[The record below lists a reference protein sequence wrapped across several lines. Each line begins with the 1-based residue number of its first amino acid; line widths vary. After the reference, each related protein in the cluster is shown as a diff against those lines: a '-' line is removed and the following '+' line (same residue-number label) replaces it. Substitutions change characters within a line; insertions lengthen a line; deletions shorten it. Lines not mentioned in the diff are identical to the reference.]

1 MGYKARPKR
10 ERSGVSLGHLEGKV
24 DDIAE
29 KLQKLCIMLENNSRP
44 KQIRSTPN
52 VVGSSGSHQVLADSG
67 TSYQGSQRD
76 PQAPRDQVEYEG
88 DSSLAAHAD
97 FTTRVLENAITTDL
111 PISHYDEMAS
121 MMKDIRNT
129 IRTVS
134 SLNSNVA
141 GPCHATPPAGEDYP
155 QETLPPVQLT
165 LNCLRMLKET
175 PMMRYFWMMQF
186 ESVGQVTEQLLG
198 VYSTDRAPSM
208 AELIIAHIGL
218 YWLFTQSGQFS
229 TDTSVQRT
237 YLSYGSACQ
246 SHADSVLSKLSFHL
260 PTSVDYILALTMAVS
275 TAHLFRPQRPTIHS
289 ILRRIV
295 LTAGTIQTEYCM
307 GQCKPTMA
315 WTYISTAS
323 RMSQAMGLH
332 RIASQQDHS
341 FDSETRQ
348 KSKLFWAMFILEKN
362 LSLQLG
368 RSSTLRDH
376 DITVPL
382 KAIKMGYQIGGSL
395 GVLSPKW
402 LRISQIEGR
411 VYDEIYSPEALHQGA
426 NTRNSRARSLVADLK
441 EIIND
446 TDSYESEF
454 LQERRRVL
462 GNTIDDIFI
471 QCDKISNLSLM
482 CLIYRSVCQDNVP
495 FCEECIS
502 TAREALE
509 EHTRSMSLIDSR
521 DTHLFDIPKF
531 SKFHGLTSARRTLL
545 SSTFVPFF
553 VILCN
558 AIWTVN
564 TADLELLGSLVSSL
578 EAGQDRDT
586 FSANHLLETFKP
598 LYNAA
603 FKYIAA
609 KSHSASGSMSEN
621 ITFEMIYHQTA
632 PVADPGQWH
641 NISVLTSLDQF
652 MSQSAPSAPMVLNG
666 TGFADLNNSGSIS
679 QPRPTGIDTDD
690 GNLRQSST
698 GHQITGAR
706 TQASQLEEWFLQSRH
721 VMDMMEDARR
731 DS

>member
-1 MGYKARPKR
+1 MSSVGEATVTIFRVTVAVC
-10 ERSGVSLGHLEGKV
+10 ESEEKV

-29 KLQKLCIMLENNSRP
+29 RLQKLCIMLEDNSRP
-44 KQIRSTPN
+44 KANKSTTDL
-52 VVGSSGSHQVLADSG
+52 VGSSGSYQIPADSG
-67 TSYQGSQRD
+67 TSLQGSQRD
-76 PQAPRDQVEYEG
+76 PQTPRDQVEYEG

-97 FTTRVLENAITTDL
+97 FTTRVLENAVTTNL

-129 IRTVS
+129 IRTVGT
-134 SLNSNVA
+134 LNTDMTGA
-141 GPCHATPPAGEDYP
+141 CHGTPHAGEHFA
-155 QETLPPVQLT
+155 QESLPPVQLT

-208 AELIIAHIGL
+208 AELIIAYIGL

-237 YLSYGSACQ
+237 YLNYGTVCQ
-246 SHADSVLSKLSFHL
+246 SHADHVLSQLSFHL
-260 PTSVDYILALTMAVS
+260 PTSVEYILALTMA
-275 TAHLFRPQRPTIHS
+275 
-289 ILRRIV
+289 
-295 LTAGTIQTEYCM
+295 TEYCM
-307 GQCKPTMA
+307 GQSKPTMA

-332 RIASQQDHS
+332 RTASQRDHS

-382 KAIKMGYQIGGSL
+382 KAIKMGYQVGGSL

-411 VYDEIYSPEALHQGA
+411 VYDEIYSPEALHHDA
-426 NTRNSRARSLVADLK
+426 NTRNSRARSLIADLK
-441 EIIND
+441 EVIND
-446 TDSYESEF
+446 ADSYETEF
-454 LQERRRVL
+454 LQDRRRVL
-462 GNTIDDIFI
+462 GNTFDDIFI
-471 QCDKISNLSLM
+471 QCDKIS
-482 CLIYRSVCQDNVP
+482 
-495 FCEECIS
+495 
-502 TAREALE
+502 
-509 EHTRSMSLIDSR
+509 
-521 DTHLFDIPKF
+521 HL
-531 SKFHGLTSARRTLL
+531 TLL

-558 AIWTVN
+558 VIWTVN
-564 TADLELLGSLVSSL
+564 AADLELLDALVSSL

-586 FSANHLLETFKP
+586 FSTNHLLKTFKP
-598 LYNAA
+598 LYSAA
-603 FKYIAA
+603 FKYIEA
-609 KSHSASGSMSEN
+609 KSHSASGVMSDN

-632 PVADPGQWH
+632 PVAEPVQWH
-641 NISVLTSLDQF
+641 NISALTSLDQF
-652 MSQSAPSAPMVLNG
+652 MSHSAPSATMALDG
-666 TGFADLNNSGSIS
+666 TGFADLNDSSS
-679 QPRPTGIDTDD
+679 TSHAQPTGVNTGD
-690 GNLRQSST
+690 GNLGQSGT
-698 GHQITGAR
+698 DHQIPGAR
-706 TQASQLEEWFLQSRH
+706 TQAAQLEEWFLQSRH
-721 VMDMMEDARR
+721 VMDMMEDGRG